1 MLLNVP
7 NILTSVTRGLTWN
20 CQHKSNYTF
29 KFSNKCIHSSRCLPH
44 EAYYDSCSKRREI
57 RLNYL
62 QEMKKEKGKLQRTK
76 EENNDPEDEES
87 NMQQKRNNAKR
98 NTEEQRGVSRR
109 EDREQ
114 ER

>member
-1 MLLNVP
+1 MKHTMIPAPVFP
-7 NILTSVTRGLTWN
+7 GDV
-20 CQHKSNYTF
+20 KS
-29 KFSNKCIHSSRCLPH
+29 
-44 EAYYDSCSKRREI
+44 
-57 RLNYL
+57 NYL

-87 NMQQKRNNAKR
+87 NMQQQRNNAKR